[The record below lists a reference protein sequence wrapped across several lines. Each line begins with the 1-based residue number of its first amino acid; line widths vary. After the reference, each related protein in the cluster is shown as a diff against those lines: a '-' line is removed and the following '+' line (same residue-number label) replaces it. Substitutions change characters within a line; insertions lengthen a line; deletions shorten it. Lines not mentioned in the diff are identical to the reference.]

1 MKLLVDR
8 FSQYLYLSKVNKL
21 HQIQLVPTIFKFMA
35 LIRGKKTDSSASELT
50 LAQLHCVI
58 AINDTSPSM
67 AEIANELELSMPTI
81 TVTIDKLVKL
91 NYVVRKTDPSDRR
104 VVRVTLT
111 TQGKK
116 ITQKMRDQKAEIIKS
131 AISKLSVSD
140 RKKTREVMVSL
151 LGALEEK

>member
-1 MKLLVDR
+1 MGIKKQTLNNELEDEIVT
-8 FSQYLYLSKVNKL
+8 
-21 HQIQLVPTIFKFMA
+21 TIFKFMA

>member
-1 MKLLVDR
+1 
-8 FSQYLYLSKVNKL
+8 
-21 HQIQLVPTIFKFMA
+21 MA

>member
-1 MKLLVDR
+1 
-8 FSQYLYLSKVNKL
+8 
-21 HQIQLVPTIFKFMA
+21 
-35 LIRGKKTDSSASELT
+35 
-50 LAQLHCVI
+50 
-58 AINDTSPSM
+58 M

-151 LGALEEK
+151 LGALEEKYKY

>member
-1 MKLLVDR
+1 MGIKKQTLNNELEDEIVT
-8 FSQYLYLSKVNKL
+8 
-21 HQIQLVPTIFKFMA
+21 TIFKFMA

-104 VVRVTLT
+104 VVRVGLT

>member
-1 MKLLVDR
+1 MKYFMGIKKQTLNNELEDEIVT
-8 FSQYLYLSKVNKL
+8 
-21 HQIQLVPTIFKFMA
+21 TIFKFMA

-104 VVRVTLT
+104 VVRVALT

>member
-1 MKLLVDR
+1 MKYFMGIKKQTLNNELEDEIVT
-8 FSQYLYLSKVNKL
+8 
-21 HQIQLVPTIFKFMA
+21 TIFKFMA

>member
-1 MKLLVDR
+1 MGIKKQTLNNELEDEIVT
-8 FSQYLYLSKVNKL
+8 
-21 HQIQLVPTIFKFMA
+21 TIFKFMA

-104 VVRVTLT
+104 VVRVALT

>member
-1 MKLLVDR
+1 MGIKKQTLNNELEDEIVT
-8 FSQYLYLSKVNKL
+8 
-21 HQIQLVPTIFKFMA
+21 TIFKFMA

-58 AINDTSPSM
+58 AMNDTSPSM

-104 VVRVTLT
+104 VVRVALT

>member
-1 MKLLVDR
+1 MGIKKQTLNNELEDEIVT
-8 FSQYLYLSKVNKL
+8 
-21 HQIQLVPTIFKFMA
+21 TIFKFMA

-104 VVRVTLT
+104 VVRVALT
-111 TQGKK
+111 KQGKK
-116 ITQKMRDQKAEIIKS
+116 IRQKMRDQKAEIIKS